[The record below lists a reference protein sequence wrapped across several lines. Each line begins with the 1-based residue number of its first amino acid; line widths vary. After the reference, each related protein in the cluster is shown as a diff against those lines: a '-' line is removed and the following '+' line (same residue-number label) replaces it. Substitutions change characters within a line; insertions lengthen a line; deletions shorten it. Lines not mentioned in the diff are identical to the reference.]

1 MNIIYHNKKLF
12 ILKSMKMEEGENK
25 ISLNEKD
32 KDKEKDKLKKNKK
45 YKQENEKGKL
55 NITQISKNTNK
66 EINLESVSTLQDFGV
81 EVDKNASNKPTEIE
95 KKHVYEVYDKI
106 SEHFS
111 HTRYKPWPLVSEFL
125 NSLEKNSLVIDIGCG
140 NGKYL
145 SVNESLLM
153 FGTDRSSNLLSI
165 AKEKNIKSQCFA
177 ADSLKL
183 PIKSGVFDAAISIA
197 VIHHF
202 SNELLRIQALKEIFR
217 VVKKGGKVLVYVWA
231 MEQKE
236 KKFTEQDNFVPW
248 HLQNKYE
255 NETKVETLQNGPN
268 IKEDKNINCMVYQR
282 YYHVFYKGELEDIIK
297 KTGINV
303 EIEKSYFDHANWC
316 CIIKII

>member
-1 MNIIYHNKKLF
+1 
-12 ILKSMKMEEGENK
+12 MEEIQN
-25 ISLNEKD
+25 LNNEKAKSSEIPKKQKKSKKH
-32 KDKEKDKLKKNKK
+32 KDI
-45 YKQENEKGKL
+45 GKS
-55 NITQISKNTNK
+55 NITQLSQNTNK
-66 EINLESVSTLQDFGV
+66 EINLESVSTLQDFGLTI
-81 EVDKNASNKPTEIE
+81 DKSSSDKPTEIE

-111 HTRYKPWPLVSEFL
+111 HTRYKPWPLVVEFL
-125 NSLEKNSLVIDIGCG
+125 NSLEKNSMVLDVGCG

-145 SVNESLLM
+145 SVNENLLM
-153 FGTDRSSNLLSI
+153 FGTDRSANLLAI
-165 AKEKNIKSQCFA
+165 AKEKNINSQCFV
-177 ADSLKL
+177 ADSLQL
-183 PIKSGVFDAAISIA
+183 PIRTESFDAVISIA

-217 VVKKGGKVLVYVWA
+217 VTKKGGKILVYVWA

-248 HLQNKYE
+248 HLQNRFE
-255 NETKVETLQNGPN
+255 NEAKVETIQNGPN
-268 IKEDKNINCMVYQR
+268 ITEDKNINCKVYQR

-297 KTGINV
+297 KAGEDV

-316 CIIKII
+316 CIIKKKL

>member
-1 MNIIYHNKKLF
+1 
-12 ILKSMKMEEGENK
+12 MEENKEN
-25 ISLNEKD
+25 ED
-32 KDKEKDKLKKNKK
+32 KKPEEIPKKSKK
-45 YKQENEKGKL
+45 YRKHKDIGKL
-55 NITQISKNTNK
+55 NPTQFSQNTNK
-66 EINLESVSTLQDFGV
+66 EINLESVSTLQDFGLSI
-81 EVDKNASNKPTEIE
+81 DKTSSDKPTEIE

-111 HTRYKPWPLVSEFL
+111 HTRYKPWPLVAEFL
-125 NSLEKNSLVIDIGCG
+125 NSLENNSMVLDVGCG

-145 SVNESLLM
+145 SVNENILM
-153 FGTDRSSNLLSI
+153 FGTDRSGNLLSI
-165 AKEKNIKSQCFA
+165 AKEKNINSQCFV

-183 PIKSGVFDAAISIA
+183 PIRSESFDAVISIA

-217 VVKKGGKVLVYVWA
+217 VTKIGGKILVYVWA

-248 HLQNKYE
+248 HLQNRFE
-255 NETKVETLQNGPN
+255 NETKVETIQNGPN
-268 IKEDKNINCMVYQR
+268 VTEDKNINCKVYQR

-303 EIEKSYFDHANWC
+303 NIEKSYFDHANWC
-316 CIIKII
+316 CIIKKN

>member
-1 MNIIYHNKKLF
+1 
-12 ILKSMKMEEGENK
+12 MEENKEN
-25 ISLNEKD
+25 ED
-32 KDKEKDKLKKNKK
+32 KKPEEIPKKSKK
-45 YKQENEKGKL
+45 YRKHKDIGKL
-55 NITQISKNTNK
+55 NPTQFSQNTNK
-66 EINLESVSTLQDFGV
+66 EINLESVSTLQDFGLSI
-81 EVDKNASNKPTEIE
+81 DKTSSDKPTEIE

-111 HTRYKPWPLVSEFL
+111 HTRYKPWPLVAEFL
-125 NSLEKNSLVIDIGCG
+125 NSLENYSMVLDVGCG

-145 SVNESLLM
+145 SVNENILM
-153 FGTDRSSNLLSI
+153 FGTDRSGNLLSI
-165 AKEKNIKSQCFA
+165 AKEKNINSQCFV

-183 PIKSGVFDAAISIA
+183 PIRSESFDAVISIA

-217 VVKKGGKVLVYVWA
+217 VTKIGGKILVYVWA

-248 HLQNKYE
+248 HLQNRFE
-255 NETKVETLQNGPN
+255 NETKVETIQNGPN
-268 IKEDKNINCMVYQR
+268 VTEDKNINCKVYQR

-297 KTGINV
+297 KTGIKV
-303 EIEKSYFDHANWC
+303 DIEKSYFDHANWC
-316 CIIKII
+316 CIIKKN

>member
-1 MNIIYHNKKLF
+1 
-12 ILKSMKMEEGENK
+12 MEENKEN
-25 ISLNEKD
+25 ED
-32 KDKEKDKLKKNKK
+32 KKSEEIPKKSKK
-45 YKQENEKGKL
+45 YRKHKDIGKL
-55 NITQISKNTNK
+55 NPTQFSQNTNK
-66 EINLESVSTLQDFGV
+66 EINLESVSTLQDFGLSI
-81 EVDKNASNKPTEIE
+81 DKTSSDKPTEIE

-111 HTRYKPWPLVSEFL
+111 HTRYKPWPLVAEFL
-125 NSLEKNSLVIDIGCG
+125 NSLENNSMVLDVGCG

-145 SVNESLLM
+145 SVNENILM
-153 FGTDRSSNLLSI
+153 FGTDRSGNLLSI
-165 AKEKNIKSQCFA
+165 AKEKNINSQCFV

-183 PIKSGVFDAAISIA
+183 PIRSESFDAVISIA

-217 VVKKGGKVLVYVWA
+217 VTKIGGKILVYVWA

-248 HLQNKYE
+248 HLQNRFE
-255 NETKVETLQNGPN
+255 NETKVETIQNGPN
-268 IKEDKNINCMVYQR
+268 VTEDKNINCKVYQR

-303 EIEKSYFDHANWC
+303 NIEKSYFDHANWC
-316 CIIKII
+316 CIIKKN